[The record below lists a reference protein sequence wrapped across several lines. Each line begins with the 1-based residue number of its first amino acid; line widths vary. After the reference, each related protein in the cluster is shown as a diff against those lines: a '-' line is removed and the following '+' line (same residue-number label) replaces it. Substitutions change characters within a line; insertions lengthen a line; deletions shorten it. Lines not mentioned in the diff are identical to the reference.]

1 MSAALWRLNIRLMSA
16 WKALTMLH
24 FFAGALTGFYTDWGG
39 LTLTQTFLLQA
50 WFFVC
55 IFFLEVPTGAV
66 ADRWGRKASL
76 ICASASLLGAAALY
90 ASTKGMAA
98 FMLAEF
104 VWAAAAAF
112 ASGADEAMVYD
123 SLKELGEEKDSKRH
137 LARLGS
143 FEIGAIAVAAPIGS
157 LIAARRG
164 PRAPMIAMLVPF
176 AAGLVL
182 SFFLREPPGGRV
194 EERRDYFETLTDGA
208 RYFARHG
215 AMRALA
221 FDSVTVWASCFMI
234 VWLFQP
240 RLGEL
245 GVPVAAYGFV
255 TAAMTLSQIALLT
268 NADAVE
274 RAFGGTRRYL
284 LWSALIPGL
293 CFLALPWAR
302 HPAAAIALLVPLAAF
317 GLSRSTIISNYLHK
331 QVDSP
336 RRATAM
342 SSVGMARQ
350 LCAAAA
356 LCLTGAL
363 VKLSLSAAFAVL
375 GVLVLASAWA
385 SSVEEAHLKD

>member
-1 MSAALWRLNIRLMSA
+1 MSAALWRLNLRLMSA

-76 ICASASLLGAAALY
+76 VCASASLLLAAILY
-90 ASTKGMAA
+90 ASTRGMAA
-98 FMLAEF
+98 FMLAEL

-123 SLKELGEEKDSKRH
+123 SLKELGQEKDSKRH

-157 LIAARRG
+157 LIAARWG

-176 AAGLVL
+176 AAGLLL
-182 SFFLREPPGGRV
+182 SCFLKEPPSGRS
-194 EERRDYFETLTDGA
+194 EERRDYFATLTDGA

-221 FDSVTVWASCFMI
+221 FDSVTVWASSFMI

-240 RLGEL
+240 RLREL
-245 GVPVAAYGFV
+245 GVPLAAFGFV
-255 TAAMTLSQIALLT
+255 TAAMTLSQILLLT
-268 NADAVE
+268 NADRVE
-274 RAFGGTRRYL
+274 RAVGGTRRYL
-284 LWSALIPGL
+284 LLSATIPGL
-293 CFLALPWAR
+293 CYLALPFATR
-302 HPAAAIALLVPLAAF
+302 PAAAIALLVPLAAF

-331 QVDSP
+331 LVDSP

-342 SSVGMARQ
+342 STVGMTRQ
-350 LCAAAA
+350 LCAALA
-356 LCLTGAL
+356 LCLTGLL
-363 VKLSLSAAFAVL
+363 VKVSLAAAFAVL
-375 GVLVLASAWA
+375 GCLTLLSAWA
-385 SSVEEAHLKD
+385 SSVEEAHLQD